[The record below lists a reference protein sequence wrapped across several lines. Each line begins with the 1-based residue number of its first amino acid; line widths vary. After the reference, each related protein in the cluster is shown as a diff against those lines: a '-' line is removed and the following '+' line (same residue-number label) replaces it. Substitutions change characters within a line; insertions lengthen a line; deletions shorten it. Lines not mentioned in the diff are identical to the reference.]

1 MLILNDYVKD
11 IYGKKCKW
19 KNIICDGLCN
29 NCWAVTDGKLSDEIK
44 PIGNSYSYSIYNCTD
59 YEELILARQEYLDF

>member
-29 NCWAVTDGKLSDEIK
+29 NCWAVTNEKLSDEIK
-44 PIGNSYSYSIYNCTD
+44 PMEKSFSYNISCDTD